1 MLFALMAFA
10 FNVFVSSS
18 CYELRDMRARLQE
31 WLSGMGF
38 NPILSEGEGFPHTD
52 GMPPYASC
60 LRTMDECAMVIG
72 VIERQYG
79 TQFDDWGP
87 FPQYKGLAPT
97 HAELRHALDSGK
109 RVLIYV
115 QDSTWA
121 FYDVWRRNPDAFT
134 NGAPPGL
141 DVRTLELLQELKTR
155 SPEPWLSRYSDA
167 SSVVASLK
175 SEVINQLFQQFRE
188 REKQTADLQQYLLG
202 KLDEAPPDIR
212 QAIAEA
218 LNSDLVASRDALK
231 AQLAAIEAE
240 RAAGGSDERIRN
252 LEQAKLAAE
261 MRLSEISRQ
270 FGFLQTLL
278 ARSAA
283 KDAVWLEHVRSTLMP
298 KQPGRAP
305 FHNSLEVALRGY
317 HASPG
322 RRVTPVLSKVTW
334 EKLPHVER
342 GLHRGYYAG
351 VIFHGRDFVP
361 GVTWTTRRCGLEG
374 VLEPGQPHPWM
385 LPNIYYGDYL
395 EVASS
400 DDPIEGPLSFRDYE
414 YQVRNPEG
422 QTSEWVRF
430 SYPFDDVMLEKMR
443 VEQLEL
449 GRALLAGDKPV
460 EAVEPMRKAFVFSDR
475 MLGLTHEETL
485 RIKAEW
491 EHTRNEAALS
501 KLRFRVGAHLSVKSG
516 PEAGKSGVIER
527 LLLNHVH
534 AYLIKPAEGELF
546 QASDAQVE
554 LADT

>member
-1 MLFALMAFA
+1 MSFV

-18 CYELRDMRARLQE
+18 CYELRDLRARLRE

-38 NPILSEGEGFPHTD
+38 NPVLSEGEGFPHAD

-60 LRTMDECAMVIG
+60 LKTMDECIMVVG

-79 TQFDDWGP
+79 TPFEDWGP
-87 FPQYKGLAPT
+87 FPQYKGLSPT
-97 HAELRHALDSGK
+97 HAELRHALDTGK

-115 QDSTWA
+115 QDSTWN
-121 FYDVWRRNPDAFT
+121 FYNVWRRNPDAFAKD
-134 NGAPPGL
+134 APNGL
-141 DVRTLELLQELKTR
+141 DVRTLKLLHELKSR
-155 SPEPWLSRYSDA
+155 RPEPWLSRYSDA

-175 SEVINQLFQQFRE
+175 GEVINQIFQQLRE

-202 KLDEAPPDIR
+202 KLDAAPPEIR
-212 QAIAEA
+212 QAIAET
-218 LNSDLVASRDALK
+218 LNADLVASRDALK
-231 AQLAAIEAE
+231 AQLATIEAE
-240 RAAGGSDERIRN
+240 RAAGASDETIRN
-252 LEQAKLAAE
+252 LEQAKGAAE
-261 MRLSEISRQ
+261 MRLADITRQ
-270 FGFLQTLL
+270 FDLLQNLL

-283 KDAVWLEHVRSTLMP
+283 KDAVWLEHVRTTMMP

-334 EKLPHVER
+334 QQLQHVER
-342 GLHRGYYAG
+342 GLHRGYDAG
-351 VIFHGRDFVP
+351 IIFHGSSFVP

-374 VLEPGQPHPWM
+374 VREPGQPHPWM

-395 EVASS
+395 EVSS
-400 DDPIEGPLSFRDYE
+400 SGDPIESPLSYRDCE
-414 YQVRNPEG
+414 YQLRNPEG
-422 QTSEWVRF
+422 QTSEWVKF
-430 SYPFDDVMLEKMR
+430 SYPFDDAILEKIR
-443 VEQLEL
+443 LEQLQF
-449 GRALLAGDKPV
+449 GRALLAEGKPV
-460 EAVEPMRKAFVFSDR
+460 EAVESMRKAFVFSDR
-475 MLGLTHEETL
+475 MLGLEHEETL

-501 KLRFRVGAHLSVKSG
+501 KLRFRVGARLVVTSG
-516 PEAGKSGVIER
+516 PEAGKSGVVER

-534 AYLIKPAEGELF
+534 AYLIKPAEGEMF

-554 LADT
+554 RAA

>member
-1 MLFALMAFA
+1 
-10 FNVFVSSS
+10 
-18 CYELRDMRARLQE
+18 
-31 WLSGMGF
+31 MGF
-38 NPILSEGEGFPHTD
+38 NPILSEVDGFPHTD
-52 GMPPYASC
+52 GLPPYASC
-60 LRTMDECAMVIG
+60 LKTMDECAMVIG

-79 TQFDDWGP
+79 TPFDDWGP

-97 HAELRHALDSGK
+97 HAELRHALNTGK
-109 RVLIYV
+109 RALIYV
-115 QDSTWA
+115 HESTWD
-121 FYDVWRRNPDAFT
+121 FYEVWRRNPDAFAK
-134 NGAPPGL
+134 GAPHGL
-141 DVRTLELLQELKTR
+141 DARTLEMFHELKTR
-155 SPEPWLSRYSDA
+155 SPAPWLSRYSNA

-175 SEVINQLFQQFRE
+175 SEIINQLYQQLRE
-188 REKQTADLQQYLLG
+188 REKATADLQQYLLG
-202 KLDEAPPDIR
+202 KLDEAPPEVR
-212 QAIAEA
+212 QGIAEA

-240 RAAGGSDERIRN
+240 RVAGASDERILN

-261 MRLSEISRQ
+261 MRLSEISQQ
-270 FGFLQTLL
+270 FGFLQNLL

-334 EKLPHVER
+334 EKLAHVER
-342 GLHRGYYAG
+342 GLRRGYYAG
-351 VIFHGRDFVP
+351 TIFHGSEFVP
-361 GVTWTTRRCGLEG
+361 GVTWTTRRCGLEA
-374 VLEPGQPHPWM
+374 VREPGQPHPWM

-400 DDPIEGPLSFRDYE
+400 DDPIESPLSYRDYE
-414 YQVRNPEG
+414 FQVRNPEG

-430 SYPFDDVMLEKMR
+430 SYPFDDAMLEKIR
-443 VEQLEL
+443 IEQLEL
-449 GRALLAGDKPV
+449 GKALLAGGKPV

-501 KLRFRVGAHLSVKSG
+501 KLRFRVGARVSVRSG
-516 PEAGKSGVIER
+516 PDAGKSGVVER

-534 AYLIKPAEGELF
+534 AYLIKPAEGELL

-554 LADT
+554 LPDA